1 MDEGLVLGLRS
12 RGADVMTAQEAK
24 MLSRDD
30 EDQLRWAS
38 DQGRLLY
45 SFNKADY
52 YRIHE
57 AWTSSGREHAGIILA
72 QQRLYTAG
80 EQMRRLMRILE
91 SETAESMRNRVEF
104 LSQWGA
110 R

>member
-1 MDEGLVLGLRS
+1 MDRDLVAALQA
-12 RGADVMTAQEAK
+12 RGVDVLTAQDAK
-24 MLSRDD
+24 MLHRKD
-30 EDQLRWAS
+30 EDQLLLAAEQR
-38 DQGRLLY
+38 RLLY
-45 SFNKADY
+45 SFNVPDY
-52 YRIHE
+52 RKIHRD
-57 AWTSSGREHAGIILA
+57 WLTRGREHAGIIIGQ
-72 QQRLYTAG
+72 QQRYSVG